1 MKILGEFV
9 RRHGGI
15 ERRFTSSERRMLT
28 NLAGGVLE
36 AMGSA
41 DDVASYDDP
50 VVTRL
55 LPVAYPD
62 DPDAAAEYAGA
73 TRSRLAQ
80 AKSDAARRL
89 VADLEGAP
97 GGVVHLDEAA
107 AIRWLTALG
116 DLRIALAER
125 VGIDEVQRSVHTPQG
140 MLYAWLTWLQGSL
153 VEAVDTQ

>member
-1 MKILGEFV
+1 MKVLGEFV
-9 RRHGGI
+9 RTHGGI

-28 NLAGGVLE
+28 NLAGGV
-36 AMGSA
+36 
-41 DDVASYDDP
+41 VASLDTADEVGSYADP

-73 TRSRLAQ
+73 TRSRLAA

-89 VADLEGAP
+89 VADLESAP

-107 AIRWLTALG
+107 AVRWLTALG
-116 DLRIALAER
+116 DLRLALAER
-125 VGIDEVQRSVHTPQG
+125 VGIEEVQRSVHTPQG

-153 VEAVDTQ
+153 VEAVEAH